1 MPVVE
6 FRHGGQEYTINA
18 SEEFLSLSREEQR
31 RRLLERIGAQE
42 AAPTTPTMP
51 TQPTEEGEG
60 IWDATKDVVSKGYG
74 AIPEPIQTGLEAAGG
89 GMMSALHQLG
99 RPQSAVAAGL
109 YSLQQQ
115 NEGVEAEN
123 WKADMERAEKAVPIA
138 QNELHWV

>member
-18 SEEFLSLSREEQR
+18 SEEFLSLSKEEQR
-31 RRLLERIGAQE
+31 RRLLERINAQD
-42 AAPTTPTMP
+42 AAPETPTTPTMP
-51 TQPTEEGEG
+51 TPPTEEGEG
-60 IWDATKDVVSKGYG
+60 IWGATKDVVSKGYG
-74 AIPEPIQTGLEAAGG
+74 AIPDPIQTGLEAAGG

-123 WKADMERAEKAVPIA
+123 WKADMDQV
-138 QNELHWV
+138 L